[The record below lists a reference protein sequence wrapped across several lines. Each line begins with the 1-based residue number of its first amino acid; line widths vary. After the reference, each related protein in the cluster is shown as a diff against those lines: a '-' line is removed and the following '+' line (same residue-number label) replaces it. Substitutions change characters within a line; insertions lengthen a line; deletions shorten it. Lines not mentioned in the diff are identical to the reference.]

1 MCAGSWCC
9 SITSVCLHQGSARS
23 LSSLQLLQPLLQPQL
38 THLTLQGFRLEQ
50 EGCHAMQLVELL
62 LQHCPSLT
70 HLDLQVIRDVSA
82 LQGEP
87 LPHGIP
93 NIKGC

>member
-1 MCAGSWCC
+1 
-9 SITSVCLHQGSARS
+9 
-23 LSSLQLLQPLLQPQL
+23 
-38 THLTLQGFRLEQ
+38 
-50 EGCHAMQLVELL
+50 MQLVELL